1 MAGHGTDSRVH
12 LHVRPTFLHTGRMLF
27 LVTTFSWFLGAGPLA
42 GMLVAASL
50 SAQAIT
56 GTLVEAETGAPVE
69 GASVILLSRSGDQVD
84 WRLTDAAGRFDF
96 RMTRAGTYLLRADR
110 IGHASV
116 LSDPIPVDRGV
127 TAVVRLETP
136 VEAIL
141 LAGIDVRSSRRCEI
155 RPGRGAATA
164 TVWEEARKAL
174 EATSRTSGL
183 GVYRFVIR
191 RYERE
196 LDARGR
202 RVRSEQSRIQ
212 RGGMAGPP
220 RSLNAESLL
229 ESGFTR
235 PDGDGTIY
243 YAPDADVLLSD
254 LFLDTHC
261 MSLAEGEDEAEGLL
275 GLVFEP
281 TEDRGVSDISG
292 VLWLDPED
300 GEVQWLDYRYEFL
313 DVPNSERLGG
323 KIRFHGLPNG
333 TWIVRE
339 WYIRMPILEATRRS
353 GRRQRVRLVGLKEE
367 GGLVLRVNTRRGDL
381 VLDSGAGIIEG
392 VVLEGSDP
400 VEEVIVLLDDS
411 TRVTTDEDG
420 RFRFTAL
427 ATGYYGLRVFNP
439 VLDSLGLSAEPVFFE
454 VSPGEVTSARLR
466 FPSLDTVMTERCAP
480 ADPSPYEGILTGF
493 ALDESGDPLPGTRI
507 SVAWE
512 EVEERGGRV
521 RVLYKVLTTSELR
534 DDGLFL
540 MCGLPRDRSVDITVE
555 RNGRESRPERFQLSE
570 RQRVSRRDITI
581 RRGR

>member
-1 MAGHGTDSRVH
+1 MAGHGTDSRVR
-12 LHVRPTFLHTGRMLF
+12 LHTLRAFLHTARMLF
-27 LVTTFSWFLGAGPLA
+27 LVTTFSWFLGV
-42 GMLVAASL
+42 GMLVAAPL

-69 GASVILLSRSGDQVD
+69 GASVILLNRSGDEVD
-84 WRLTDAAGRFDF
+84 WRLTDVAGRFDF

-116 LSDPIPVDRGV
+116 LSNPIPVDRGV
-127 TAVVRLETP
+127 TAVYRLETP

-155 RPGRGAATA
+155 RPGRGVSTA

-191 RYERE
+191 HYERE

-212 RGGMAGPP
+212 RGEIAGPP
-220 RSLNAESLL
+220 RSLNVESLL
-229 ESGFTR
+229 EKGFTR
-235 PDGDGTIY
+235 LEGDGTIY

-275 GLVFEP
+275 GLAFEP
-281 TEDRGVSDISG
+281 TEDRGVPDISG

-323 KIRFHGLPNG
+323 RIRFHGLPNG

-339 WYIRMPILEATRRS
+339 WNIRMPLLEATRRS
-353 GRRQRVRLVGLKEE
+353 GRRVRTRLVGLLEE
-367 GGLVLRVNTRRGDL
+367 GGSVLRVNNLQGDL

-392 VVLEGSDP
+392 VVLESEGSDP
-400 VEEVIVLLDDS
+400 VGEVVVLLDDS
-411 TRVTTDEDG
+411 TRVKTDEDG
-420 RFRFTAL
+420 RFRFTGL
-427 ATGYYGLRVFNP
+427 VEGYYGVRVFNP
-439 VLDSLGLSAEPVFFE
+439 ALDSLGVATEPVFFE

-466 FPSLDTVMTERCAP
+466 FRSLDTVMTEKCAP
-480 ADPSPYEGILTGF
+480 VGSSAYEGILTGL
-493 ALDESGDPLPGTRI
+493 ALDERGDPMPGARI
-507 SVAWE
+507 SVTWE
-512 EVEERGGRV
+512 EVERLGGRL
-521 RVLYKVLTTSELR
+521 RVVYKDLTTSELP
-534 DDGLFL
+534 DDGSFL
-540 MCGLPRDRSVDITVE
+540 MCGLPRDRSVDITIDW
-555 RNGRESRPERFQLSE
+555 NGIESRPERFRLSE
-570 RQRVSRRDITI
+570 TQRVFRRDITM
-581 RRGR
+581 RGGR